1 MTYVPKHGLK
11 MVAPMHLDGVEMD
24 FKISVQDSLCIECTC
39 FSPENKDLK
48 YVLTGD
54 ESWDNSW

>member
-1 MTYVPKHGLK
+1 
-11 MVAPMHLDGVEMD
+11 MHLDGVEMD
-24 FKISVQDSLCIECTC
+24 FKISVQDSLCVECTC